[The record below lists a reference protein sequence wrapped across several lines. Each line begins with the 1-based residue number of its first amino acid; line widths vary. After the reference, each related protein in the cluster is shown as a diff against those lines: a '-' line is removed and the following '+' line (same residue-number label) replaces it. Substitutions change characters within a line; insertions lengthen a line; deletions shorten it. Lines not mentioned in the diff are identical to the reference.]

1 MKITNLY
8 AREILDS
15 RGNPTVEC
23 ELTTENFTVRASVP
37 SGASTGTNEAL
48 ELRDGDSRYH
58 GKGVTKAVNNVNTII
73 KNALIGKELNQKV
86 LDNLLL
92 ELDGTK
98 NKTNLGA
105 NAILSV
111 SLCIMKAIAKSQNKD
126 IYELF
131 DGPYTMPYP
140 MMNIINGGV
149 HATSSLEIQE
159 FMIVP
164 NQSTFK
170 ERLRCG
176 AEVFQ
181 TLKSILKQNGFS
193 TSVGDEGGFA
203 PTFKTIEE
211 ALDYIMLAIKE
222 SGYIPGKDVNLAL
235 DAAASEFY
243 KDGKYTI
250 NKKELTKEELINYYI
265 KLTETYP
272 IISIEDAFSED
283 DIDSIKKLTELI
295 GNKIMLVGDDYFVTN
310 IEYSNDSFQL
320 ERIAHST
327 LKTSIKVDLINL
339 FSAKFVENKIKYL
352 SDLAFDFFDLTSIF
366 SRYNVQPKDVEYWDN
381 ILITELSKSMI
392 GWNEMQ
398 RNSCINMIV
407 QAIPSKM
414 PLHLPLYNHYA
425 TLIERSLKNVK

>member
-37 SGASTGTNEAL
+37 SGASTGSNEAL

-181 TLKSILKQNGFS
+181 TLKSILKRNGFS

-265 KLTETYP
+265 TLTETYP

-310 IEYSNDSFQL
+310 IEYLQKGITEKYNNAILLKANQIGTITEMLETIKLAKNSGFKTIISHRSGETEDTFISQMAVGLNLGYIKTGSL
-320 ERIAHST
+320 CRGERIAKYNE
-327 LKTSIKVDLINL
+327 LLRIEEKV
-339 FSAKFVENKIKYL
+339 
-352 SDLAFDFFDLTSIF
+352 
-366 SRYNVQPKDVEYWDN
+366 
-381 ILITELSKSMI
+381 
-392 GWNEMQ
+392 G
-398 RNSCINMIV
+398 
-407 QAIPSKM
+407 
-414 PLHLPLYNHYA
+414 H
-425 TLIERSLKNVK
+425 

>member
-23 ELTTENFTVRASVP
+23 ELTTESFTVRASVP

-176 AEVFQ
+176 AEIFQ
-181 TLKSILKQNGFS
+181 TLKNILKQNGFS

-211 ALDYIMLAIKE
+211 ALDYIILAIKE

-310 IEYSNDSFQL
+310 IEYLQKGITEKYNNAILLKANQIGTITEMLETIKLAKNSGFKTIISHRSGETEDTFISQMAVGLNLGYIKTGSL
-320 ERIAHST
+320 CRGERIAKYNE
-327 LKTSIKVDLINL
+327 LLRIEEKV
-339 FSAKFVENKIKYL
+339 
-352 SDLAFDFFDLTSIF
+352 
-366 SRYNVQPKDVEYWDN
+366 
-381 ILITELSKSMI
+381 
-392 GWNEMQ
+392 G
-398 RNSCINMIV
+398 
-407 QAIPSKM
+407 
-414 PLHLPLYNHYA
+414 H
-425 TLIERSLKNVK
+425 

>member
-58 GKGVTKAVNNVNTII
+58 GKGVNKAVNNVNTII
-73 KNALIGKELNQKV
+73 KNAIIGKELNQKV

-131 DGPYTMPYP
+131 DSPYTMPYP

-265 KLTETYP
+265 TLTETYP

-310 IEYSNDSFQL
+310 IEYLQKGITEKYNNAILLKANQIGTITEMLETIKLAKNSGFKTIISHRSGETEDTFISQMAVGLNLGYIKTGSL
-320 ERIAHST
+320 CRGERIAKYNE
-327 LKTSIKVDLINL
+327 LLRIEEKV
-339 FSAKFVENKIKYL
+339 
-352 SDLAFDFFDLTSIF
+352 
-366 SRYNVQPKDVEYWDN
+366 
-381 ILITELSKSMI
+381 
-392 GWNEMQ
+392 G
-398 RNSCINMIV
+398 
-407 QAIPSKM
+407 
-414 PLHLPLYNHYA
+414 H
-425 TLIERSLKNVK
+425 

>member
-23 ELTTENFTVRASVP
+23 ELSTETFTVRASVP

-48 ELRDGDSRYH
+48 ELRDGGARYH
-58 GKGVTKAVNNVNTII
+58 GKGVTKAVNNVNTTI
-73 KNALIGKELNQKV
+73 KNALISKELNQKV
-86 LDNLLL
+86 LDDLLL

-111 SLCIMKAIAKSQNKD
+111 SLCIMKAIAKSQNKE

-164 NQSTFK
+164 NQRTFK

-193 TSVGDEGGFA
+193 TAVGDEGGFA

-211 ALDYIMLAIKE
+211 ALDYIILAIKE
-222 SGYIPGKDVNLAL
+222 SGYTPGKDVNLAL

-243 KDGKYTI
+243 KDDKYTI

-283 DIDSIKKLTELI
+283 DTDSIKKLTELI

-310 IEYSNDSFQL
+310 IKYLQKGITEKYNNAILLKANQIGTITEMLDTIKLAKNSGFKTIISHRSGETEDTFISQMAVGLNLGYIKTGSL
-320 ERIAHST
+320 CRGERIAKYNE
-327 LKTSIKVDLINL
+327 LLRI
-339 FSAKFVENKIKYL
+339 EEKIG
-352 SDLAFDFFDLTSIF
+352 
-366 SRYNVQPKDVEYWDN
+366 E
-381 ILITELSKSMI
+381 
-392 GWNEMQ
+392 
-398 RNSCINMIV
+398 
-407 QAIPSKM
+407 
-414 PLHLPLYNHYA
+414 
-425 TLIERSLKNVK
+425 

>member
-111 SLCIMKAIAKSQNKD
+111 SLCIMKALAKSQSKD

-222 SGYIPGKDVNLAL
+222 SGYIPGKDVNIAL

-310 IEYSNDSFQL
+310 IEYLQKGITEKYNNAILLKANQIGTITEMLETIKLAKNSGFKTIISHRSGETEDTYISQMAVGLNLGYIKTGSL
-320 ERIAHST
+320 CRGERIAKYNE
-327 LKTSIKVDLINL
+327 LLRIEEKV
-339 FSAKFVENKIKYL
+339 
-352 SDLAFDFFDLTSIF
+352 
-366 SRYNVQPKDVEYWDN
+366 
-381 ILITELSKSMI
+381 
-392 GWNEMQ
+392 G
-398 RNSCINMIV
+398 
-407 QAIPSKM
+407 
-414 PLHLPLYNHYA
+414 H
-425 TLIERSLKNVK
+425 

>member
-111 SLCIMKAIAKSQNKD
+111 SLCIMKALAKSQSKD

-181 TLKSILKQNGFS
+181 TLKSILKQNSFT

-211 ALDYIMLAIKE
+211 SLNYIMLAIKE

-243 KDGKYTI
+243 KEGKYTI

-310 IEYSNDSFQL
+310 IEYLQKGITEKYNNAILLKANQIGTITEMLETIKLAKNSGFKTIISHRSGETEDTFISQMAVGLNLGYIKTGSL
-320 ERIAHST
+320 CRGERIAKYNE
-327 LKTSIKVDLINL
+327 LLRIEEKV
-339 FSAKFVENKIKYL
+339 
-352 SDLAFDFFDLTSIF
+352 
-366 SRYNVQPKDVEYWDN
+366 
-381 ILITELSKSMI
+381 
-392 GWNEMQ
+392 G
-398 RNSCINMIV
+398 
-407 QAIPSKM
+407 
-414 PLHLPLYNHYA
+414 H
-425 TLIERSLKNVK
+425 

>member
-58 GKGVTKAVNNVNTII
+58 GKGVNKAVNNVNTII

-283 DIDSIKKLTELI
+283 DIDSIKKLTKLI

-310 IEYSNDSFQL
+310 IEYLQKGITEKYNNAILLKANQIGTITEMLETIKLAKNSGFKTIISHRSGETEDTFISQMAVGLNLGYIKTGSL
-320 ERIAHST
+320 CRGERIAKYNE
-327 LKTSIKVDLINL
+327 LLRIEEKV
-339 FSAKFVENKIKYL
+339 
-352 SDLAFDFFDLTSIF
+352 
-366 SRYNVQPKDVEYWDN
+366 
-381 ILITELSKSMI
+381 
-392 GWNEMQ
+392 G
-398 RNSCINMIV
+398 
-407 QAIPSKM
+407 
-414 PLHLPLYNHYA
+414 H
-425 TLIERSLKNVK
+425 

>member
-73 KNALIGKELNQKV
+73 KNALIGKELNQKA

-310 IEYSNDSFQL
+310 IEYLQKGITEKYNNAILLKANQIGTITEMLETIKLAKNSGFKTIISHRSGETEDTFISQMAVGLNLGYIKTGSL
-320 ERIAHST
+320 CRGERIAKYNE
-327 LKTSIKVDLINL
+327 LLRIEEKV
-339 FSAKFVENKIKYL
+339 
-352 SDLAFDFFDLTSIF
+352 
-366 SRYNVQPKDVEYWDN
+366 
-381 ILITELSKSMI
+381 
-392 GWNEMQ
+392 G
-398 RNSCINMIV
+398 
-407 QAIPSKM
+407 
-414 PLHLPLYNHYA
+414 H
-425 TLIERSLKNVK
+425 

>member
-48 ELRDGDSRYH
+48 ELRYGDSRYH

-73 KNALIGKELNQKV
+73 KNALIGKELNQKI

-265 KLTETYP
+265 TLTETYP

-283 DIDSIKKLTELI
+283 DIYSIKKLTELI

-310 IEYSNDSFQL
+310 IEYLQKGITEKYNNAILLKANQIGTITEMLETIKLAKNSGFKTIISHRSGETEDTFISQMAVGLNLGYIKTGSL
-320 ERIAHST
+320 CRGERIAKYNE
-327 LKTSIKVDLINL
+327 LLRIEEKV
-339 FSAKFVENKIKYL
+339 
-352 SDLAFDFFDLTSIF
+352 
-366 SRYNVQPKDVEYWDN
+366 
-381 ILITELSKSMI
+381 
-392 GWNEMQ
+392 G
-398 RNSCINMIV
+398 
-407 QAIPSKM
+407 
-414 PLHLPLYNHYA
+414 H
-425 TLIERSLKNVK
+425 

>member
-111 SLCIMKAIAKSQNKD
+111 SLCIMKALAKSQNKD

-310 IEYSNDSFQL
+310 IEYLQKGITEKYNNAILLKANQIGTITEMLETIKLAKNSGFKTIISHRSGETEDTFISQMAVGLNLGYIKTGSL
-320 ERIAHST
+320 CRGERIAKYNE
-327 LKTSIKVDLINL
+327 LLRIEEKV
-339 FSAKFVENKIKYL
+339 
-352 SDLAFDFFDLTSIF
+352 
-366 SRYNVQPKDVEYWDN
+366 
-381 ILITELSKSMI
+381 
-392 GWNEMQ
+392 G
-398 RNSCINMIV
+398 
-407 QAIPSKM
+407 
-414 PLHLPLYNHYA
+414 H
-425 TLIERSLKNVK
+425 

>member
-98 NKTNLGA
+98 NKANLGA

-310 IEYSNDSFQL
+310 IEYLQKGITEKYNNAILLKANQIGTITEMLETIKLAKNSGFKTIISHRSGETEDTFISQMAVGLNLGYIKTGSL
-320 ERIAHST
+320 CRGERIAKYNE
-327 LKTSIKVDLINL
+327 LLRIEEKV
-339 FSAKFVENKIKYL
+339 
-352 SDLAFDFFDLTSIF
+352 
-366 SRYNVQPKDVEYWDN
+366 
-381 ILITELSKSMI
+381 
-392 GWNEMQ
+392 G
-398 RNSCINMIV
+398 
-407 QAIPSKM
+407 
-414 PLHLPLYNHYA
+414 H
-425 TLIERSLKNVK
+425 

>member
-73 KNALIGKELNQKV
+73 KNALIGKELNQKI

-310 IEYSNDSFQL
+310 IEYLQKGITEKYNNAILLKANQIGTITEMLETIKLAKNSGFKTIISHRSGETEDTFISQMAVGLNLSYIKTGSL
-320 ERIAHST
+320 CRGERIAKYNE
-327 LKTSIKVDLINL
+327 LLRIEEKV
-339 FSAKFVENKIKYL
+339 
-352 SDLAFDFFDLTSIF
+352 
-366 SRYNVQPKDVEYWDN
+366 
-381 ILITELSKSMI
+381 
-392 GWNEMQ
+392 G
-398 RNSCINMIV
+398 
-407 QAIPSKM
+407 
-414 PLHLPLYNHYA
+414 H
-425 TLIERSLKNVK
+425 

>member
-1 MKITNLY
+1 MKDYL
-8 AREILDS
+8 EIESVRALEVLDS

-111 SLCIMKAIAKSQNKD
+111 SLCIMKAIAKSQSKD

-310 IEYSNDSFQL
+310 IEYLQKGITEKYNNAILLKANQIGTITEMLETIKLAKNSGFKTIISHRSGETEDTFISQMAVGLNLGYIKTGSL
-320 ERIAHST
+320 CRGERIAKYNE
-327 LKTSIKVDLINL
+327 LLRIEEKV
-339 FSAKFVENKIKYL
+339 
-352 SDLAFDFFDLTSIF
+352 
-366 SRYNVQPKDVEYWDN
+366 
-381 ILITELSKSMI
+381 
-392 GWNEMQ
+392 G
-398 RNSCINMIV
+398 
-407 QAIPSKM
+407 
-414 PLHLPLYNHYA
+414 H
-425 TLIERSLKNVK
+425 

>member
-73 KNALIGKELNQKV
+73 KNAIIGKELNQKV
-86 LDNLLL
+86 LDDLLL

-111 SLCIMKAIAKSQNKD
+111 SLCIMKALAKSQNKD

-222 SGYIPGKDVNLAL
+222 SGYVPGKDVNLAL

-310 IEYSNDSFQL
+310 IEYLQKGITEKYNNAILLKANQIGTITEMLETIKLAKNSGFKTIISHRSGETEDTFISQMAVGLNLGYIKTGSL
-320 ERIAHST
+320 CRGERIAKYNE
-327 LKTSIKVDLINL
+327 LLRIEEKV
-339 FSAKFVENKIKYL
+339 
-352 SDLAFDFFDLTSIF
+352 
-366 SRYNVQPKDVEYWDN
+366 
-381 ILITELSKSMI
+381 
-392 GWNEMQ
+392 G
-398 RNSCINMIV
+398 
-407 QAIPSKM
+407 
-414 PLHLPLYNHYA
+414 H
-425 TLIERSLKNVK
+425 

>member
-23 ELTTENFTVRASVP
+23 ELTTESFTVRASVP

-48 ELRDGDSRYH
+48 ELRDGDSRYY

-73 KNALIGKELNQKV
+73 KNALIGKELSQKV

-272 IISIEDAFSED
+272 IISIEDAFSEE

-310 IEYSNDSFQL
+310 IEYLQKGITEKYNNAILLKANQIGTITEMLETIKLAKNSGFKTIISHRSGETEDTFISQMAVGLNLGYIKTGSL
-320 ERIAHST
+320 CRGERIAKYNE
-327 LKTSIKVDLINL
+327 LLRIEEKV
-339 FSAKFVENKIKYL
+339 
-352 SDLAFDFFDLTSIF
+352 
-366 SRYNVQPKDVEYWDN
+366 
-381 ILITELSKSMI
+381 
-392 GWNEMQ
+392 G
-398 RNSCINMIV
+398 
-407 QAIPSKM
+407 
-414 PLHLPLYNHYA
+414 H
-425 TLIERSLKNVK
+425 

>member
-37 SGASTGTNEAL
+37 SGASTGSNEAL

-73 KNALIGKELNQKV
+73 KNALIGKELSQKV
-86 LDNLLL
+86 LDDLLL

-111 SLCIMKAIAKSQNKD
+111 SLCIMKALAKSQSKD

-222 SGYIPGKDVNLAL
+222 SGYVPGKDVNLAL

-310 IEYSNDSFQL
+310 IEYLQKGITEKYNNAILLKANQIGTITEMLETIKLAKNAGFKTIISHRSGETEDTYISQMAVGLNLGYIKTGSL
-320 ERIAHST
+320 CRGERIAKYNE
-327 LKTSIKVDLINL
+327 LLRIEEKV
-339 FSAKFVENKIKYL
+339 
-352 SDLAFDFFDLTSIF
+352 
-366 SRYNVQPKDVEYWDN
+366 
-381 ILITELSKSMI
+381 
-392 GWNEMQ
+392 G
-398 RNSCINMIV
+398 
-407 QAIPSKM
+407 
-414 PLHLPLYNHYA
+414 H
-425 TLIERSLKNVK
+425 

>member
-37 SGASTGTNEAL
+37 SGASTGTNEAI

-111 SLCIMKAIAKSQNKD
+111 SLCIMKAIAKSQSKD

-164 NQSTFK
+164 NQGTFK

-265 KLTETYP
+265 TLTETYP

-310 IEYSNDSFQL
+310 IEYLQKGITEKYNNAILLKANQIGTITEMLETIKLAKNSGFKTIISHRSGETEDTFISQMAVGLNLGYIKTGSL
-320 ERIAHST
+320 CRGERIAKYNE
-327 LKTSIKVDLINL
+327 LLRIEEKV
-339 FSAKFVENKIKYL
+339 
-352 SDLAFDFFDLTSIF
+352 
-366 SRYNVQPKDVEYWDN
+366 
-381 ILITELSKSMI
+381 
-392 GWNEMQ
+392 G
-398 RNSCINMIV
+398 
-407 QAIPSKM
+407 
-414 PLHLPLYNHYA
+414 H
-425 TLIERSLKNVK
+425 

>member
-73 KNALIGKELNQKV
+73 KNALIGKELNQKI

-283 DIDSIKKLTELI
+283 DIGSIKKLTELI

-310 IEYSNDSFQL
+310 IEYLQKGITEKYNNAILLKANQIGTITEMLETIKLAKNSGFKTIISHRSGETEDTFISQMAVGLNLGYIKTGSL
-320 ERIAHST
+320 CRGERIAKYNE
-327 LKTSIKVDLINL
+327 LLRIEEKV
-339 FSAKFVENKIKYL
+339 
-352 SDLAFDFFDLTSIF
+352 
-366 SRYNVQPKDVEYWDN
+366 
-381 ILITELSKSMI
+381 
-392 GWNEMQ
+392 G
-398 RNSCINMIV
+398 
-407 QAIPSKM
+407 
-414 PLHLPLYNHYA
+414 H
-425 TLIERSLKNVK
+425 

>member
-73 KNALIGKELNQKV
+73 KNTLIGKELNQKI

-310 IEYSNDSFQL
+310 IEYLQKGITEKYNNAILLKANQIGTITEMLETIKLAKNSGFKTIISHRSGETEDTFISQMAVGLNLDYIKTGSL
-320 ERIAHST
+320 CRGERIAKYNE
-327 LKTSIKVDLINL
+327 LLRIEEKV
-339 FSAKFVENKIKYL
+339 
-352 SDLAFDFFDLTSIF
+352 
-366 SRYNVQPKDVEYWDN
+366 
-381 ILITELSKSMI
+381 
-392 GWNEMQ
+392 G
-398 RNSCINMIV
+398 
-407 QAIPSKM
+407 
-414 PLHLPLYNHYA
+414 H
-425 TLIERSLKNVK
+425 

>member
-73 KNALIGKELNQKV
+73 KNALIGKELNQKI

-243 KDGKYTI
+243 KEGKYTI

-265 KLTETYP
+265 TLTETYP

-310 IEYSNDSFQL
+310 IEYLQKGITEKYNNAILLKANQIGTITEMLETIKLAKNSGFKTIISHRSGETEDTFISQMAVGLNLGYIKTGSL
-320 ERIAHST
+320 CRGERIAKYNE
-327 LKTSIKVDLINL
+327 LLRIEEKV
-339 FSAKFVENKIKYL
+339 
-352 SDLAFDFFDLTSIF
+352 
-366 SRYNVQPKDVEYWDN
+366 
-381 ILITELSKSMI
+381 
-392 GWNEMQ
+392 G
-398 RNSCINMIV
+398 
-407 QAIPSKM
+407 
-414 PLHLPLYNHYA
+414 H
-425 TLIERSLKNVK
+425 

>member
-23 ELTTENFTVRASVP
+23 ELTTESFTVRASVP

-73 KNALIGKELNQKV
+73 KNALTDKELNQKV

-111 SLCIMKAIAKSQNKD
+111 SLCIMKALAKSQSKD

-211 ALDYIMLAIKE
+211 ALDYIILAIKE

-272 IISIEDAFSED
+272 IISIEDAFSEE

-310 IEYSNDSFQL
+310 IEYLQKGITEKYNNAILLKANQIGTITEMLETIKLAKNSGFKTIISHRSGETEDTFISQMAVGLNLGYIKTGSL
-320 ERIAHST
+320 CRGERIAKYNE
-327 LKTSIKVDLINL
+327 LLRIEEKV
-339 FSAKFVENKIKYL
+339 
-352 SDLAFDFFDLTSIF
+352 
-366 SRYNVQPKDVEYWDN
+366 
-381 ILITELSKSMI
+381 
-392 GWNEMQ
+392 G
-398 RNSCINMIV
+398 
-407 QAIPSKM
+407 
-414 PLHLPLYNHYA
+414 H
-425 TLIERSLKNVK
+425 

>member
-58 GKGVTKAVNNVNTII
+58 GKGVNKAVNNVNTII

-98 NKTNLGA
+98 NKANLGA

-211 ALDYIMLAIKE
+211 ALDYIILAIKE

-243 KDGKYTI
+243 KEGKYTI

-265 KLTETYP
+265 TLTETYP

-310 IEYSNDSFQL
+310 IEYLQKGITEKYNNAILLKANQIGTITEMLETIKLAKNSGFKTIISHRSGETEDTFISQMAVGLNLGYIKTGSL
-320 ERIAHST
+320 CRGERIAKYNE
-327 LKTSIKVDLINL
+327 LLRIEEKV
-339 FSAKFVENKIKYL
+339 
-352 SDLAFDFFDLTSIF
+352 
-366 SRYNVQPKDVEYWDN
+366 
-381 ILITELSKSMI
+381 
-392 GWNEMQ
+392 G
-398 RNSCINMIV
+398 
-407 QAIPSKM
+407 
-414 PLHLPLYNHYA
+414 H
-425 TLIERSLKNVK
+425 

>member
-73 KNALIGKELNQKV
+73 ENALIGKELNQKI

-310 IEYSNDSFQL
+310 IEYLQKGITEKYNNAILLKANQIGTITEMLETIKLAKNSGFKTIISHRSGETEDTFISQMAVGLNLGYIKTGSL
-320 ERIAHST
+320 CRGERIAKYNE
-327 LKTSIKVDLINL
+327 LLRIEEKV
-339 FSAKFVENKIKYL
+339 
-352 SDLAFDFFDLTSIF
+352 
-366 SRYNVQPKDVEYWDN
+366 
-381 ILITELSKSMI
+381 
-392 GWNEMQ
+392 G
-398 RNSCINMIV
+398 
-407 QAIPSKM
+407 
-414 PLHLPLYNHYA
+414 H
-425 TLIERSLKNVK
+425 

>member
-37 SGASTGTNEAL
+37 SGASTGSNEAL

-272 IISIEDAFSED
+272 IISIEDAFSEE

-310 IEYSNDSFQL
+310 IEYLQKGITEKYNNAILLKANQIGTITEMLETIKLAKNAGFKTIISHRSGETEDTFISQMAVGLNLGYIKTGSL
-320 ERIAHST
+320 CRGERIAKYNE
-327 LKTSIKVDLINL
+327 LLRIEEKV
-339 FSAKFVENKIKYL
+339 
-352 SDLAFDFFDLTSIF
+352 
-366 SRYNVQPKDVEYWDN
+366 
-381 ILITELSKSMI
+381 
-392 GWNEMQ
+392 G
-398 RNSCINMIV
+398 
-407 QAIPSKM
+407 
-414 PLHLPLYNHYA
+414 H
-425 TLIERSLKNVK
+425 

>member
-23 ELTTENFTVRASVP
+23 ELTTESFTVRASVP

-48 ELRDGDSRYH
+48 ELRDGDSRYY

-111 SLCIMKAIAKSQNKD
+111 SLCIMKALAKSQSKD

-243 KDGKYTI
+243 KEGKYTI

-310 IEYSNDSFQL
+310 IEYLQKGITEKYNNAILLKANQIGTITEMLETIKLAKNSGFKTIISHRSGETEDTFISQMAVGLNLGYIKTGSL
-320 ERIAHST
+320 CRGERIAKYNE
-327 LKTSIKVDLINL
+327 LLRIEEKV
-339 FSAKFVENKIKYL
+339 
-352 SDLAFDFFDLTSIF
+352 
-366 SRYNVQPKDVEYWDN
+366 
-381 ILITELSKSMI
+381 
-392 GWNEMQ
+392 G
-398 RNSCINMIV
+398 
-407 QAIPSKM
+407 
-414 PLHLPLYNHYA
+414 H
-425 TLIERSLKNVK
+425 

>member
-283 DIDSIKKLTELI
+283 DINSIKKLTELI

-310 IEYSNDSFQL
+310 IEYNNAILLKANQIGTITEMLETIKLAKNAGFKTIISHRSGETEDTFISQMAVGLNLGYIKTGSL
-320 ERIAHST
+320 CRGERIAKYNE
-327 LKTSIKVDLINL
+327 LLRIEEKV
-339 FSAKFVENKIKYL
+339 
-352 SDLAFDFFDLTSIF
+352 
-366 SRYNVQPKDVEYWDN
+366 
-381 ILITELSKSMI
+381 
-392 GWNEMQ
+392 G
-398 RNSCINMIV
+398 
-407 QAIPSKM
+407 
-414 PLHLPLYNHYA
+414 H
-425 TLIERSLKNVK
+425 